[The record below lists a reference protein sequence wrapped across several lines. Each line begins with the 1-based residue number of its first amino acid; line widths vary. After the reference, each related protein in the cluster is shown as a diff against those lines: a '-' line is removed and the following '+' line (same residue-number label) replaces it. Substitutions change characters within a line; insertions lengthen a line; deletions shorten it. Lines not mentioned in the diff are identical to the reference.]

1 MAAPKNVELLL
12 QVVLSVD
19 QLSIF
24 GAVADMT
31 EELPVGRKALEKPVA
46 SGLLDKQEILT
57 QPALAEM
64 QANEERQWNLLQEY
78 EQRFEKLS
86 EDQKISRL
94 CSEAGLRLVEVGQFF
109 YALPSPRGK
118 ANHSL
123 CREYTLPR
131 DQKRTRI
138 KGWIQSN
145 VRFGQVSDPKVCN
158 KYGRYTVLKF
168 KFNLWLKIKPNLG
181 LELWTVLT
189 NLPVKP
195 CRSKRKRKLLGKPAA
210 KARPILKPSSTSG
223 WDFTPME
230 QRQWIVIEI
239 QESNDPYCFH
249 VSKFITRLLRHR
261 QKINR
266 QDDGAVHCDQ
276 VIDEC
281 KKKISDDTR
290 YWSVEMTKQ
299 FANAQY
305 WSIDK
310 WISVLAKGGG
320 QKKKVSILREPEL
333 STENS
338 CTFVQ
343 VKDIQEVQSI
353 LHCKTMMYCYQK
365 VSPRKFTTSETDK
378 KWGQQWITV
387 WLQEESV
394 SKQADKLCSSLLC
407 IRWMIKVA

>member
-1 MAAPKNVELLL
+1 
-12 QVVLSVD
+12 
-19 QLSIF
+19 
-24 GAVADMT
+24 
-31 EELPVGRKALEKPVA
+31 
-46 SGLLDKQEILT
+46 
-57 QPALAEM
+57 
-64 QANEERQWNLLQEY
+64 
-78 EQRFEKLS
+78 
-86 EDQKISRL
+86 
-94 CSEAGLRLVEVGQFF
+94 
-109 YALPSPRGK
+109 
-118 ANHSL
+118 
-123 CREYTLPR
+123 
-131 DQKRTRI
+131 
-138 KGWIQSN
+138 
-145 VRFGQVSDPKVCN
+145 
-158 KYGRYTVLKF
+158 
-168 KFNLWLKIKPNLG
+168 
-181 LELWTVLT
+181 
-189 NLPVKP
+189 
-195 CRSKRKRKLLGKPAA
+195 
-210 KARPILKPSSTSG
+210 
-223 WDFTPME
+223 ME

-239 QESNDPYCFH
+239 QESNDPYCFQ

-353 LHCKTMMYCYQK
+353 LHCKTIMYCYQK
-365 VSPRKFTTSETDK
+365 VSPSIFTTSETDK
-378 KWGQQWITV
+378 K
-387 WLQEESV
+387 
-394 SKQADKLCSSLLC
+394 
-407 IRWMIKVA
+407 